1 MADLITRLILNTQQ
15 FDQNIGKSSK
25 QIQGFQQK
33 IQGFSSGAI
42 GAFTKFAGGIGLA
55 ISAGEALNKMMR
67 SNQTTSDM
75 FDNNMN
81 AARDSVDAFFR
92 SLTTGDWSVFSNGI
106 IAAFTNLKELS
117 ALMDELADKKLSLSY
132 IKAED
137 LKEIEQYETVAKDTN
152 KSLDERKMAAEKM
165 AMAVKH
171 LSKETA
177 DYIKSSEEGL
187 SKTYKANYGV
197 DVDRETLDY
206 FFKHTNKS
214 DGSVLSEIDKY
225 KKERAALERKYTTTT
240 TVPSSF
246 GATTIS
252 TLSKEGKE
260 ALQQYDKQNEF
271 IRTQSVLLEEVDDKR
286 VATLNVLKEQY
297 AMEREIYS
305 LQKRTDET
313 GRTVNNSGKTTTKAK
328 EIIPEG
334 SLAELDKKL
343 AEWRKKFNE
352 ATTLEARL
360 AADKMVKE
368 ISQKKAHLEVEVK
381 YGEASDLNELVNKQ
395 KIPTLSVKGKNVK
408 EDIKSGALDIKPI
421 DNSIIESNYSYA
433 DSLNA
438 IGSIMGSVTNLTNE
452 GAAAWISWGANIL
465 TAIAA
470 AIPAIATLTVTKK
483 AEATANSEAA
493 VTGAMSSVAS
503 IPFVGWIMALAAG
516 ASVIAAMASIP
527 KFAGGGIFSGNSF
540 IGDNMIARV
549 NSGEMIL
556 NNRQQKNLFNLLDGK
571 GGVSSL
577 NGGTIEF
584 KLKGKELVG
593 VLNAQASK
601 TNKYK

>member
-1 MADLITRLILNTQQ
+1 MADLITRLLLNTQQ

-33 IQGFSSGAI
+33 IQGFSSGAVS
-42 GAFTKFAGGIGLA
+42 AFAKFAGGIGLA
-55 ISAGEALNKMMR
+55 ITAGEAFNKMMR
-67 SNQTTSDM
+67 SNQTTSDL
-75 FDNNMN
+75 FDNNLN
-81 AARDSVDAFFR
+81 AAKGSVDAFFR
-92 SLTTGDWSVFSNGI
+92 SLTTGDWSVFNNGI

-117 ALMDELADKKLSLSY
+117 ALMDELADKKLSLGY

-137 LKEIEQYETVAKDTN
+137 LKEIEQYETIAKDTN
-152 KSLDERKMAAEKM
+152 KSLEERKVAAEKM

-171 LSKETA
+171 LANETA
-177 DYIKSSEEGL
+177 SYIKSSEKGL
-187 SKTYKANYGV
+187 SKTYKANYGI

-214 DGSVLSEIDKY
+214 DSSVLSEIEKY
-225 KKERAALERKYTTTT
+225 KKERVAIEQKYTTTT
-240 TVPSSF
+240 SIPSSF
-246 GATTIS
+246 GSTTIS
-252 TLSKEGKE
+252 TLSKQGKE

-271 IRTQSVLLEEVDDKR
+271 IRTQSILLDEVDDKR

-297 AMEREIYS
+297 DMEREIYS

-313 GRTVNNSGKTTTKAK
+313 GRSVNTSGKSTTKKA
-328 EIIPEG
+328 IIPEG
-334 SLAELDKKL
+334 SLAELDKQL

-352 ATTLEARL
+352 ATTYEARL
-360 AADKMVKE
+360 AADKMIKE
-368 ISQKKAHLEVEVK
+368 ISQKEAHLNVEVK
-381 YGEASDLNELVNKQ
+381 YGKADELKELVNKQ
-395 KIPTLSVKGKNVK
+395 KIPTLAVKGKNVK
-408 EDIKSGALDIKPI
+408 EDIKGGALNIKSIKSSVI
-421 DNSIIESNYSYA
+421 DSNYEYA

-438 IGSIMGSVTNLTNE
+438 ISSIMGSVTNITNE

-470 AIPAIATLTVTKK
+470 AIPAIATLTVAKS

-503 IPFVGWIMALAAG
+503 IPFVGWVMALAAG

-527 KFAGGGIFSGNSF
+527 KFANGGIISGNSF

-577 NGGTIEF
+577 NGGSVEF
-584 KLKGKELVG
+584 KIKGKELVG
-593 VLNAQASK
+593 VLGAQTSK
-601 TNKYK
+601 TSKYK

>member
-42 GAFTKFAGGIGLA
+42 SAFTKFAGGIGLA

-187 SKTYKANYGV
+187 AKTYKANYGV

-214 DGSVLSEIDKY
+214 DSSVLSEIEKY
-225 KKERAALERKYTTTT
+225 KKERVAIEQKYTTTT

-252 TLSKEGKE
+252 TLSKQGKE

-271 IRTQSVLLEEVDDKR
+271 IRTQSVLLEEVDNKR

-297 AMEREIYS
+297 DMEREIYS

-313 GRTVNNSGKTTTKAK
+313 SRSVNTSGRSTKK
-328 EIIPEG
+328 ESIIPEG
-334 SLAELDKKL
+334 SLAELDKQL

-368 ISQKKAHLEVEVK
+368 ISQQKAHLNVEVK
-381 YGEASDLNELVNKQ
+381 YGEASDLKELVNKQ

-421 DNSIIESNYSYA
+421 DNSAIESNYNYA

-452 GAAAWISWGANIL
+452 GAAAWIS
-465 TAIAA
+465 
-470 AIPAIATLTVTKK
+470 
-483 AEATANSEAA
+483 
-493 VTGAMSSVAS
+493 
-503 IPFVGWIMALAAG
+503 
-516 ASVIAAMASIP
+516 
-527 KFAGGGIFSGNSF
+527 
-540 IGDNMIARV
+540 
-549 NSGEMIL
+549 
-556 NNRQQKNLFNLLDGK
+556 
-571 GGVSSL
+571 
-577 NGGTIEF
+577 
-584 KLKGKELVG
+584 
-593 VLNAQASK
+593 
-601 TNKYK
+601 

>member
-81 AARDSVDAFFR
+81 AAKDSVDAFFR

-187 SKTYKANYGV
+187 AKTYKANYGV

-240 TVPSSF
+240 TIPSSF

-260 ALQQYDKQNEF
+260 ALLQYDKQNEF
-271 IRTQSVLLEEVDDKR
+271 IRTQSVLLEEVDNKR

-297 AMEREIYS
+297 DMEREIYS

-313 GRTVNNSGKTTTKAK
+313 SRSVNTSGGSTKK
-328 EIIPEG
+328 ENIIPEG
-334 SLAELDKKL
+334 SLAELDKQL

-368 ISQKKAHLEVEVK
+368 ISQQKAHLNVEVK
-381 YGEASDLNELVNKQ
+381 YGEASDLKELVNKQ
-395 KIPTLSVKGKNVK
+395 KIPTLSVKGKNIK

-452 GAAAWISWGANIL
+452 GTAAWISWGANIL

-470 AIPAIATLTVTKK
+470 AIPAIAALTVTKK
-483 AEATANSEAA
+483 EEATANSEAA

-571 GGVSSL
+571 GGASSL
-577 NGGTIEF
+577 NGGTVEF

>member
-1 MADLITRLILNTQQ
+1 MADLITRLLLNTQQ

-33 IQGFSSGAI
+33 IQGFSSGAVS
-42 GAFTKFAGGIGLA
+42 AFAKFAGGIGLA
-55 ISAGEALNKMMR
+55 ITAGEAFNKMMR
-67 SNQTTSDM
+67 SNQTTSDL
-75 FDNNMN
+75 FDNNLN
-81 AARDSVDAFFR
+81 AAKGSVDAFFR
-92 SLTTGDWSVFSNGI
+92 SLTTGDWSVFNNGI

-117 ALMDELADKKLSLSY
+117 ALMDELADKKLSLGY

-137 LKEIEQYETVAKDTN
+137 LKEIEQYETIAKDTN
-152 KSLDERKMAAEKM
+152 KSLEERKVAAEKM

-171 LSKETA
+171 LANETA
-177 DYIKSSEEGL
+177 SYIKSSEKGL
-187 SKTYKANYGV
+187 SKTYKANYGI

-214 DGSVLSEIDKY
+214 DSSVLSEIEKY
-225 KKERAALERKYTTTT
+225 KKERVAIEQKYTTTT
-240 TVPSSF
+240 SIPTSF
-246 GATTIS
+246 GATTVS
-252 TLSKEGKE
+252 TLSKQGKE

-271 IRTQSVLLEEVDDKR
+271 IRTQSILLDEVDDKR

-297 AMEREIYS
+297 DMEREIYS

-313 GRTVNNSGKTTTKAK
+313 GRSVNTSGKSTTKKA
-328 EIIPEG
+328 IIPEG
-334 SLAELDKKL
+334 SLAELDKQL

-352 ATTLEARL
+352 ATTYEARL
-360 AADKMVKE
+360 AADKMIKE
-368 ISQKKAHLEVEVK
+368 ISQKEAHLNVEVK
-381 YGEASDLNELVNKQ
+381 YGKADELKELVNKQ
-395 KIPTLSVKGKNVK
+395 KIPTLAVKGKNVK
-408 EDIKSGALDIKPI
+408 EDIKGGALNIKPI
-421 DNSIIESNYSYA
+421 KSSVIDSNYEYA

-438 IGSIMGSVTNLTNE
+438 ISSIMGSVTNITNE

-470 AIPAIATLTVTKK
+470 AIPAIATLTVAKS

-503 IPFVGWIMALAAG
+503 IPFVGWVMALAAG

-527 KFAGGGIFSGNSF
+527 KFANGGIISGNSF

-577 NGGTIEF
+577 NGGSVEF
-584 KLKGKELVG
+584 KIKGKELVG
-593 VLNAQASK
+593 VLSAETSK
-601 TNKYK
+601 TSKYK

>member
-42 GAFTKFAGGIGLA
+42 SAFTKFAGGIGLA

-187 SKTYKANYGV
+187 AKTYKANYGV

-214 DGSVLSEIDKY
+214 DSSVLSEIEKY
-225 KKERAALERKYTTTT
+225 KKERVAIEQKYTTTT

-252 TLSKEGKE
+252 TLSKQGKE

-286 VATLNVLKEQY
+286 VVTLNALKEQY
-297 AMEREIYS
+297 DMEREIYS

-313 GRTVNNSGKTTTKAK
+313 SRSVNTLGGSTKK
-328 EIIPEG
+328 ENIIPEG
-334 SLAELDKKL
+334 SIMEMHKKIADL
-343 AEWRKKFNE
+343 KKDYESATNE
-352 ATTLEARL
+352 GTRAGFMRAIEEYKTHLRMMQL
-360 AADKMVKE
+360 RAAGTSSLSGNISKPTGKSVK
-368 ISQKKAHLEVEVK
+368 
-381 YGEASDLNELVNKQ
+381 SDLDTG
-395 KIPTLSVKGKNVK
+395 KIKIKGVDTDAIQNN
-408 EDIKSGALDIKPI
+408 LD
-421 DNSIIESNYSYA
+421 YA
-433 DSLNA
+433 DSLNILSTAMSSVSAVTQEGASAWITYSANLLNAVNSSVEALRKQVGAEKAASIASVIAKASALPFPSNLIA
-438 IGSIMGSVTNLTNE
+438 IGSSVATVI
-452 GAAAWISWGANIL
+452 AAL
-465 TAIAA
+465 A
-470 AIPAIATLTVTKK
+470 AIPA
-483 AEATANSEAA
+483 
-493 VTGAMSSVAS
+493 
-503 IPFVGWIMALAAG
+503 
-516 ASVIAAMASIP
+516 
-527 KFAGGGIFSGNSF
+527 FAGGGIFSGNSF

-571 GGVSSL
+571 GGASSL
-577 NGGTIEF
+577 NGGTVEF

>member
-1 MADLITRLILNTQQ
+1 
-15 FDQNIGKSSK
+15 
-25 QIQGFQQK
+25 
-33 IQGFSSGAI
+33 
-42 GAFTKFAGGIGLA
+42 
-55 ISAGEALNKMMR
+55 
-67 SNQTTSDM
+67 
-75 FDNNMN
+75 
-81 AARDSVDAFFR
+81 
-92 SLTTGDWSVFSNGI
+92 
-106 IAAFTNLKELS
+106 
-117 ALMDELADKKLSLSY
+117 
-132 IKAED
+132 
-137 LKEIEQYETVAKDTN
+137 
-152 KSLDERKMAAEKM
+152 
-165 AMAVKH
+165 
-171 LSKETA
+171 
-177 DYIKSSEEGL
+177 
-187 SKTYKANYGV
+187 
-197 DVDRETLDY
+197 
-206 FFKHTNKS
+206 
-214 DGSVLSEIDKY
+214 
-225 KKERAALERKYTTTT
+225 
-240 TVPSSF
+240 
-246 GATTIS
+246 
-252 TLSKEGKE
+252 
-260 ALQQYDKQNEF
+260 
-271 IRTQSVLLEEVDDKR
+271 
-286 VATLNVLKEQY
+286 
-297 AMEREIYS
+297 MEREIYS

-313 GRTVNNSGKTTTKAK
+313 GRTVNNSGKTTKAK

-368 ISQKKAHLEVEVK
+368 ISQQKAHLNVEVK
-381 YGEASDLNELVNKQ
+381 YGEASDLKELVNKQ

-421 DNSIIESNYSYA
+421 DNSVIESNYSYA

-571 GGVSSL
+571 GGAASL
-577 NGGTIEF
+577 NGGTVEF

>member
-297 AMEREIYS
+297 AMERENYS
-305 LQKRTDET
+305 LQKRVDET
-313 GRTVNNSGKTTTKAK
+313 SRTVNNSGKTTTKAK
-328 EIIPEG
+328 EIVPEG

-368 ISQKKAHLEVEVK
+368 ISQQKAHLNVEVK
-381 YGEASDLNELVNKQ
+381 YGEASDLKELVNKQ

-421 DNSIIESNYSYA
+421 DDSAIESNYNYA

-571 GGVSSL
+571 GGASSL
-577 NGGTIEF
+577 NGGTVEF

>member
-1 MADLITRLILNTQQ
+1 MADLITRLLLNTQQ

-33 IQGFSSGAI
+33 IQGFSSGAVS
-42 GAFTKFAGGIGLA
+42 AFAKFAGGIGLA
-55 ISAGEALNKMMR
+55 ITAGEAFNKMMR
-67 SNQTTSDM
+67 SNQTTSDL
-75 FDNNMN
+75 FDNNLN
-81 AARDSVDAFFR
+81 AAKGSVDAFFR
-92 SLTTGDWSVFSNGI
+92 SLTTGDWSVFNNGI

-117 ALMDELADKKLSLSY
+117 ALMDELADKKLSLGY

-137 LKEIEQYETVAKDTN
+137 LKEIEQYETIAKDTN
-152 KSLDERKMAAEKM
+152 KSLEERKVAAEKM

-171 LSKETA
+171 LANETA
-177 DYIKSSEEGL
+177 SYIKSSEKGL
-187 SKTYKANYGV
+187 SKTYKANYGI

-214 DGSVLSEIDKY
+214 DSSVLSEIEKY
-225 KKERAALERKYTTTT
+225 KKERVAIEQKYTTTT
-240 TVPSSF
+240 SIPTSF
-246 GATTIS
+246 GATTVS
-252 TLSKEGKE
+252 TLSKQGKE

-271 IRTQSVLLEEVDDKR
+271 IRTQSILLEEVDDKR

-297 AMEREIYS
+297 DMEREIYS

-313 GRTVNNSGKTTTKAK
+313 GRSVNTSGKSTTKQA
-328 EIIPEG
+328 IIPEG
-334 SLAELDKKL
+334 SLAELDKQL

-352 ATTLEARL
+352 ATTYEARL
-360 AADKMVKE
+360 AADKMIKE
-368 ISQKKAHLEVEVK
+368 ISQKEAHLNVEVK
-381 YGEASDLNELVNKQ
+381 YGKADELKELVNKQ
-395 KIPTLSVKGKNVK
+395 KIPTLAVKGKNVK
-408 EDIKSGALDIKPI
+408 EDIKGGVLNIKPI
-421 DNSIIESNYSYA
+421 KSSVIDSNYEYA

-438 IGSIMGSVTNLTNE
+438 ISSIMGSVTNITNE

-470 AIPAIATLTVTKK
+470 AIPAIATLTVAKS

-503 IPFVGWIMALAAG
+503 IPFVGWVMALAAG

-527 KFAGGGIFSGNSF
+527 KFANGGIISGNSF

-577 NGGTIEF
+577 NGGSVEF
-584 KLKGKELVG
+584 KIKGKELVG
-593 VLNAQASK
+593 VLGAQTSK
-601 TNKYK
+601 TSKYK

>member
-42 GAFTKFAGGIGLA
+42 SAFTKFAGGIGLA

-67 SNQTTSDM
+67 SNQTTSDL

-92 SLTTGDWSVFSNGI
+92 SLTTGDWSVFNDGLFS
-106 IAAFTNLKELS
+106 AFTNLKELS

-137 LKEIEQYETVAKDTN
+137 LKEIEQYETIAKDTN
-152 KSLDERKMAAEKM
+152 KSLDERKEAAEKM

-187 SKTYKANYGV
+187 TKTYKANYEV
-197 DVDRETLDY
+197 DVDRESLDY

-214 DGSVLSEIDKY
+214 DSRVLSEIERY
-225 KKERAALERKYTTTT
+225 KKERIDLEKKYTTDISIPT
-240 TVPSSF
+240 SY
-246 GATTIS
+246 GTINKS
-252 TLSKEGKE
+252 ILSKEGKE
-260 ALQQYDKQNEF
+260 ALEQYDKQNEF
-271 IRTQSVLLEEVDDKR
+271 IRTQSVLLEEVDEKR

-313 GRTVNNSGKTTTKAK
+313 GRSVTSSNKTTTKK
-328 EIIPEG
+328 TIIPEG
-334 SLAELDKKL
+334 SLADLDKQL
-343 AEWRKKFNE
+343 SEWRKKFNE
-352 ATTLEARL
+352 ATTLEARQ
-360 AADKMVKE
+360 AADKMIKE
-368 ISQKKAHLEVEVK
+368 ISQKQAHLNVEVK
-381 YGEASDLNELVNKQ
+381 YGEASNLKELVNKQ

-408 EDIKSGALDIKPI
+408 EDIENGAINIKPI
-421 DNSIIESNYSYA
+421 KASIIDSNYKYA
-433 DSLNA
+433 ESLNA
-438 IGSIMGSVTNLTNE
+438 IGSIMGSVTNLTDE

-470 AIPAIATLTVTKK
+470 AIPAIASLTVAKK

-493 VTGAMSSVAS
+493 VTGGMASVAS
-503 IPFVGWIMALAAG
+503 IPVVGWVMALAAG
-516 ASVIAAMASIP
+516 ASIIAAMASIP
-527 KFAGGGIFSGNSF
+527 KFADGGIFSGNSF

-571 GGVSSL
+571 GSMTSL
-577 NGGTIEF
+577 NGGVVEF
-584 KLKGKELVG
+584 KIKGKELAG

-601 TNKYK
+601 TSKYK

>member
-42 GAFTKFAGGIGLA
+42 SAFTKFAGGIGLA

-187 SKTYKANYGV
+187 AKTYKANYGV

-214 DGSVLSEIDKY
+214 DSSVLSEIEKY
-225 KKERAALERKYTTTT
+225 KKERVAIEQKYTTTT

-252 TLSKEGKE
+252 TLSKQGKE

-286 VATLNVLKEQY
+286 VVTLNALKEQY
-297 AMEREIYS
+297 DMEREIYS

-313 GRTVNNSGKTTTKAK
+313 SRSVNTSGGSTKK
-328 EIIPEG
+328 ENIIPEG
-334 SLAELDKKL
+334 SIMEMHKKIADL
-343 AEWRKKFNE
+343 KKDYESATNE
-352 ATTLEARL
+352 GTRAGFMRAIEEYKTQLRMMQL
-360 AADKMVKE
+360 RAAGTSSLSGNISKPTGKSVK
-368 ISQKKAHLEVEVK
+368 
-381 YGEASDLNELVNKQ
+381 SDLDTG
-395 KIPTLSVKGKNVK
+395 KIKIKGVDTDAIQNN
-408 EDIKSGALDIKPI
+408 LD
-421 DNSIIESNYSYA
+421 YA
-433 DSLNA
+433 DSLNILSTAMSSVSAVTQEGASAWITYSANLLNAVNSSVEALRKQVGAEKAASIASVIAKASALPFPSNLIA
-438 IGSIMGSVTNLTNE
+438 IGSSVATVI
-452 GAAAWISWGANIL
+452 AAL
-465 TAIAA
+465 A
-470 AIPAIATLTVTKK
+470 AIPA
-483 AEATANSEAA
+483 
-493 VTGAMSSVAS
+493 
-503 IPFVGWIMALAAG
+503 
-516 ASVIAAMASIP
+516 
-527 KFAGGGIFSGNSF
+527 FAGGGIFSGNSF

-571 GGVSSL
+571 GGASSL
-577 NGGTIEF
+577 NGGTVEF

-593 VLNAQASK
+593 VLNVQASK

>member
-42 GAFTKFAGGIGLA
+42 SAFTKFAGGIGLA

-187 SKTYKANYGV
+187 AKTYKANYGV

-214 DGSVLSEIDKY
+214 DSSVLSEIEKY
-225 KKERAALERKYTTTT
+225 KKERVAIEQKYTTTT

-252 TLSKEGKE
+252 TLSKQGKE

-286 VATLNVLKEQY
+286 VATLNALKEQY
-297 AMEREIYS
+297 DMEREIYS

-313 GRTVNNSGKTTTKAK
+313 SRSVNTSGGSTKK
-328 EIIPEG
+328 ENIIPEG
-334 SLAELDKKL
+334 SIMEMHKKIADL
-343 AEWRKKFNE
+343 KKDYESATNE
-352 ATTLEARL
+352 GTRAGFMRAIEEYKTQLRMMQL
-360 AADKMVKE
+360 RAAGTSSLSGNISKPTGKSVK
-368 ISQKKAHLEVEVK
+368 
-381 YGEASDLNELVNKQ
+381 SDLDTG
-395 KIPTLSVKGKNVK
+395 KIKIKGVDTDAIQNN
-408 EDIKSGALDIKPI
+408 LD
-421 DNSIIESNYSYA
+421 YA
-433 DSLNA
+433 DSLNILSTAMSSVSAVTQEGASAWITYSANLLNAVNSSVEALRKQVGAEKAASIASVIAKASALPFPSNLIA
-438 IGSIMGSVTNLTNE
+438 IGSSVATVI
-452 GAAAWISWGANIL
+452 AAL
-465 TAIAA
+465 A
-470 AIPAIATLTVTKK
+470 AIPA
-483 AEATANSEAA
+483 
-493 VTGAMSSVAS
+493 
-503 IPFVGWIMALAAG
+503 
-516 ASVIAAMASIP
+516 
-527 KFAGGGIFSGNSF
+527 FAGGGIFSGNSF

-571 GGVSSL
+571 GGASSL
-577 NGGTIEF
+577 NGGTVEF

-593 VLNAQASK
+593 VLNTQASK
-601 TNKYK
+601 TTKYK

>member
-1 MADLITRLILNTQQ
+1 MADLITRLILNTREFDSSLTSSTREIQQ
-15 FDQNIGKSSK
+15 FQ
-25 QIQGFQQK
+25 QRIQT
-33 IQGFSSGAI
+33 FSSGAI
-42 GAFTKFAGGIGLA
+42 SAFTKFAGGIGLA
-55 ISAGEALNKMMR
+55 VSAGEALNKMMR
-67 SNQTTSDM
+67 SNRTTSDM
-75 FDNNMN
+75 FDNNIN
-81 AARDSVDAFFR
+81 AAKDSVDAFFR

-106 IAAFTNLKELS
+106 IAAFTDLRELS

-152 KSLDERKMAAEKM
+152 RSLVERQQAAEKM

-171 LSKETA
+171 LSNETA
-177 DYIKSSEEGL
+177 NYIKSSEEGL
-187 SKTYKANYGV
+187 AKTYKANYGV
-197 DVDRETLDY
+197 NVDRETLDY
-206 FFKHTNKS
+206 FFKYTNKS
-214 DGSVLSEIDKY
+214 DDSVLSEIDKY
-225 KKERAALERKYTTTT
+225 KKERLAIEKQYTTTT
-240 TVPSSF
+240 TVPSTF

-252 TLSKEGKE
+252 TLSKAGKE
-260 ALQQYDKQNEF
+260 ALKEYDKQNEF

-297 AMEREIYS
+297 SMEREIYS

-313 GRTVNNSGKTTTKAK
+313 GRSVNKSGSTTIKK
-328 EIIPEG
+328 QEIIPEG

-343 AEWRKKFNE
+343 AEWRKKFND

-368 ISQKKAHLEVEVK
+368 ISQQKAHLNVEVK
-381 YGEASDLNELVNKQ
+381 YGKASDLKELVNKQ
-395 KIPTLSVKGKNVK
+395 KIPTLSVKGKNVQ
-408 EDIKSGALDIKPI
+408 EQMDNDSFDIKPI
-421 DNSIIESNYSYA
+421 KSSVIDANYSYA
-433 DSLNA
+433 ESPSA
-438 IGSIMGSVTNLTNE
+438 IAGVMGSITNMTNE

-470 AIPAIATLTVTKK
+470 AIPAITTLTVAKK

-493 VTGAMSSVAS
+493 VTGGMASVAS
-503 IPFVGWIMALAAG
+503 IPFVGWIMALSAG
-516 ASVIAAMASIP
+516 AAIIAAMASIP
-527 KFAGGGIFSGNSF
+527 KFANDIFSGNSF

-571 GGVSSL
+571 GGTASL
-577 NGGTIEF
+577 TGGSVEF
-584 KLKGKELVG
+584 KIKGKELVG

-601 TNKYK
+601 TSKYK

>member
-42 GAFTKFAGGIGLA
+42 SAFTKFAGGIGLA

-187 SKTYKANYGV
+187 AKTYKANYGV

-214 DGSVLSEIDKY
+214 DSSVLSEIEKY
-225 KKERAALERKYTTTT
+225 KKERVAIEQKYTTTT

-252 TLSKEGKE
+252 TLSKQGKE

-286 VATLNVLKEQY
+286 VATLNALKEQY
-297 AMEREIYS
+297 DMEREIYS

-313 GRTVNNSGKTTTKAK
+313 SRSVNTSGRSTKK
-328 EIIPEG
+328 ESIIPEG
-334 SLAELDKKL
+334 SLAELDKQL
-343 AEWRKKFNE
+343 AEWRKMFNE

-368 ISQKKAHLEVEVK
+368 ISQQKAHLNVEVK
-381 YGEASDLNELVNKQ
+381 YGEASDLKELVNKQ

-421 DNSIIESNYSYA
+421 DNSAIESNYSYA

-571 GGVSSL
+571 GGASSL
-577 NGGTIEF
+577 NGGTVKFKIE
-584 KLKGKELVG
+584 GKELVG

-601 TNKYK
+601 TSKYK

>member
-33 IQGFSSGAI
+33 IQGFSSGTI

-106 IAAFTNLKELS
+106 IAAFTTLKELS

-197 DVDRETLDY
+197 NVDRETLDY

-214 DGSVLSEIDKY
+214 DSSVLSEIDKY
-225 KKERAALERKYTTTT
+225 KK
-240 TVPSSF
+240 
-246 GATTIS
+246 
-252 TLSKEGKE
+252 
-260 ALQQYDKQNEF
+260 
-271 IRTQSVLLEEVDDKR
+271 
-286 VATLNVLKEQY
+286 
-297 AMEREIYS
+297 
-305 LQKRTDET
+305 
-313 GRTVNNSGKTTTKAK
+313 
-328 EIIPEG
+328 
-334 SLAELDKKL
+334 
-343 AEWRKKFNE
+343 
-352 ATTLEARL
+352 
-360 AADKMVKE
+360 
-368 ISQKKAHLEVEVK
+368 
-381 YGEASDLNELVNKQ
+381 
-395 KIPTLSVKGKNVK
+395 
-408 EDIKSGALDIKPI
+408 
-421 DNSIIESNYSYA
+421 
-433 DSLNA
+433 
-438 IGSIMGSVTNLTNE
+438 
-452 GAAAWISWGANIL
+452 
-465 TAIAA
+465 
-470 AIPAIATLTVTKK
+470 
-483 AEATANSEAA
+483 
-493 VTGAMSSVAS
+493 
-503 IPFVGWIMALAAG
+503 
-516 ASVIAAMASIP
+516 
-527 KFAGGGIFSGNSF
+527 
-540 IGDNMIARV
+540 
-549 NSGEMIL
+549 
-556 NNRQQKNLFNLLDGK
+556 
-571 GGVSSL
+571 
-577 NGGTIEF
+577 
-584 KLKGKELVG
+584 
-593 VLNAQASK
+593 
-601 TNKYK
+601 

>member
-106 IAAFTNLKELS
+106 IAAFTTLKELS

-197 DVDRETLDY
+197 NVDRETLDY

-214 DGSVLSEIDKY
+214 DSSVLSEIDK
-225 KKERAALERKYTTTT
+225 
-240 TVPSSF
+240 
-246 GATTIS
+246 
-252 TLSKEGKE
+252 
-260 ALQQYDKQNEF
+260 
-271 IRTQSVLLEEVDDKR
+271 
-286 VATLNVLKEQY
+286 
-297 AMEREIYS
+297 
-305 LQKRTDET
+305 
-313 GRTVNNSGKTTTKAK
+313 
-328 EIIPEG
+328 
-334 SLAELDKKL
+334 
-343 AEWRKKFNE
+343 
-352 ATTLEARL
+352 
-360 AADKMVKE
+360 
-368 ISQKKAHLEVEVK
+368 
-381 YGEASDLNELVNKQ
+381 
-395 KIPTLSVKGKNVK
+395 
-408 EDIKSGALDIKPI
+408 
-421 DNSIIESNYSYA
+421 
-433 DSLNA
+433 
-438 IGSIMGSVTNLTNE
+438 
-452 GAAAWISWGANIL
+452 
-465 TAIAA
+465 
-470 AIPAIATLTVTKK
+470 
-483 AEATANSEAA
+483 
-493 VTGAMSSVAS
+493 
-503 IPFVGWIMALAAG
+503 
-516 ASVIAAMASIP
+516 
-527 KFAGGGIFSGNSF
+527 
-540 IGDNMIARV
+540 
-549 NSGEMIL
+549 
-556 NNRQQKNLFNLLDGK
+556 
-571 GGVSSL
+571 
-577 NGGTIEF
+577 
-584 KLKGKELVG
+584 
-593 VLNAQASK
+593 
-601 TNKYK
+601 

>member
-106 IAAFTNLKELS
+106 IAAFTTLKELS

-197 DVDRETLDY
+197 NVDRETLDY

-214 DGSVLSEIDKY
+214 DSSVLSEIDKY

-240 TVPSSF
+240 TMPTSF

-313 GRTVNNSGKTTTKAK
+313 SRSVNTSGESTKK
-328 EIIPEG
+328 ENIIPEG
-334 SLAELDKKL
+334 SLAELDKQL

-368 ISQKKAHLEVEVK
+368 ISQQKAHLNVEVK
-381 YGEASDLNELVNKQ
+381 YGEASDLKELVNKQ
-395 KIPTLSVKGKNVK
+395 KIPTLSVKGKNIK

-452 GAAAWISWGANIL
+452 GTAAWISWGANIL

-470 AIPAIATLTVTKK
+470 AIPAIAALTVTKK
-483 AEATANSEAA
+483 EEATANSEAA

-571 GGVSSL
+571 GGASSL
-577 NGGTIEF
+577 NGGTVEF

>member
-1 MADLITRLILNTQQ
+1 
-15 FDQNIGKSSK
+15 
-25 QIQGFQQK
+25 
-33 IQGFSSGAI
+33 
-42 GAFTKFAGGIGLA
+42 
-55 ISAGEALNKMMR
+55 
-67 SNQTTSDM
+67 M
-75 FDNNMN
+75 FDNNIN
-81 AARDSVDAFFR
+81 AAKDSVDAFFR

-106 IAAFTNLKELS
+106 IAAFTDLRELS

-152 KSLDERKMAAEKM
+152 RSLVERQQAAEKM

-171 LSKETA
+171 LSNETA
-177 DYIKSSEEGL
+177 NYIKSSEEGL
-187 SKTYKANYGV
+187 AKTYKANYGV
-197 DVDRETLDY
+197 NVDRETLDY
-206 FFKHTNKS
+206 FFKYTNKS
-214 DGSVLSEIDKY
+214 DDSVLSEIDKY
-225 KKERAALERKYTTTT
+225 KKERLAIEKQYTTTT
-240 TVPSSF
+240 TVPSTF

-252 TLSKEGKE
+252 TLSKAGKE
-260 ALQQYDKQNEF
+260 ALKEYDKQNEF

-297 AMEREIYS
+297 SMEREIYS

-313 GRTVNNSGKTTTKAK
+313 GRSVNKSGSTTIKK
-328 EIIPEG
+328 QEIIPEG

-343 AEWRKKFNE
+343 AEWRKKFND

-368 ISQKKAHLEVEVK
+368 ISQQKAHLNVEVK
-381 YGEASDLNELVNKQ
+381 YGKASDLKELVNKQ
-395 KIPTLSVKGKNVK
+395 KIPTLSVKGKNVQ
-408 EDIKSGALDIKPI
+408 EQMDNDSFDIKPI
-421 DNSIIESNYSYA
+421 KSSVIDANYSYA
-433 DSLNA
+433 ESPSA
-438 IGSIMGSVTNLTNE
+438 IAGVMGSVTNMTNE

-470 AIPAIATLTVTKK
+470 AIPAITTLTVAKK

-493 VTGAMSSVAS
+493 VTGGMASVAS
-503 IPFVGWIMALAAG
+503 IPFVGWIMALSAG
-516 ASVIAAMASIP
+516 AAIIAAMASIP
-527 KFAGGGIFSGNSF
+527 KFADDIFSGNSF

-571 GGVSSL
+571 GGTASL
-577 NGGTIEF
+577 TGGSVEF
-584 KLKGKELVG
+584 KIKGKELVG

-601 TNKYK
+601 TSKYK

>member
-42 GAFTKFAGGIGLA
+42 SAFTKFAGGIGLA

-187 SKTYKANYGV
+187 AKTYKANYRV

-214 DGSVLSEIDKY
+214 DSSVLSEIEKY
-225 KKERAALERKYTTTT
+225 KKERVAIEQKYTTTT

-252 TLSKEGKE
+252 TLSKQGKE

-286 VATLNVLKEQY
+286 VATLNALKEQY
-297 AMEREIYS
+297 DMEREIYS

-313 GRTVNNSGKTTTKAK
+313 SRSVNTSGRSTKK
-328 EIIPEG
+328 ESIIPEG
-334 SLAELDKKL
+334 SLAELDKQL
-343 AEWRKKFNE
+343 AEWRKMFNE

-368 ISQKKAHLEVEVK
+368 ISQQKAHLNVEVK
-381 YGEASDLNELVNKQ
+381 YGEASDLKELVNKQ

-421 DNSIIESNYSYA
+421 DNSAIESNYSYA

-571 GGVSSL
+571 GGASSL
-577 NGGTIEF
+577 NGGTVKFKIE
-584 KLKGKELVG
+584 GKELVG

-601 TNKYK
+601 TSKYK

>member
-42 GAFTKFAGGIGLA
+42 SAFTKFASGIGLA

-187 SKTYKANYGV
+187 AKTYKANYGV

-214 DGSVLSEIDKY
+214 DSSVLSEIEKY
-225 KKERAALERKYTTTT
+225 KKERVAIEQKYTTTT

-252 TLSKEGKE
+252 TLSKQGKE

-286 VATLNVLKEQY
+286 VATLNALKEQY
-297 AMEREIYS
+297 DMEREIYS

-313 GRTVNNSGKTTTKAK
+313 SRSVNTSGRSTKK
-328 EIIPEG
+328 ESIIPEG
-334 SLAELDKKL
+334 SLAELDKQL
-343 AEWRKKFNE
+343 AEWRKMFNE

-368 ISQKKAHLEVEVK
+368 ISQQKAHLNVEVK
-381 YGEASDLNELVNKQ
+381 YGEASDLKELVNKQ

-421 DNSIIESNYSYA
+421 DNSAIESNYSYA

-571 GGVSSL
+571 GGASSL
-577 NGGTIEF
+577 NGGTVKFKIE
-584 KLKGKELVG
+584 GKELVG

-601 TNKYK
+601 TSKYK

>member
-152 KSLDERKMAAEKM
+152 KSLDERKIAAEKM

-313 GRTVNNSGKTTTKAK
+313 GNPV
-328 EIIPEG
+328 
-334 SLAELDKKL
+334 
-343 AEWRKKFNE
+343 F
-352 ATTLEARL
+352 
-360 AADKMVKE
+360 
-368 ISQKKAHLEVEVK
+368 
-381 YGEASDLNELVNKQ
+381 
-395 KIPTLSVKGKNVK
+395 
-408 EDIKSGALDIKPI
+408 
-421 DNSIIESNYSYA
+421 
-433 DSLNA
+433 
-438 IGSIMGSVTNLTNE
+438 
-452 GAAAWISWGANIL
+452 
-465 TAIAA
+465 
-470 AIPAIATLTVTKK
+470 
-483 AEATANSEAA
+483 
-493 VTGAMSSVAS
+493 
-503 IPFVGWIMALAAG
+503 
-516 ASVIAAMASIP
+516 
-527 KFAGGGIFSGNSF
+527 
-540 IGDNMIARV
+540 
-549 NSGEMIL
+549 
-556 NNRQQKNLFNLLDGK
+556 
-571 GGVSSL
+571 
-577 NGGTIEF
+577 
-584 KLKGKELVG
+584 
-593 VLNAQASK
+593 
-601 TNKYK
+601 

>member
-1 MADLITRLILNTQQ
+1 M
-15 FDQNIGKSSK
+15 
-25 QIQGFQQK
+25 
-33 IQGFSSGAI
+33 
-42 GAFTKFAGGIGLA
+42 
-55 ISAGEALNKMMR
+55 
-67 SNQTTSDM
+67 
-75 FDNNMN
+75 
-81 AARDSVDAFFR
+81 
-92 SLTTGDWSVFSNGI
+92 
-106 IAAFTNLKELS
+106 
-117 ALMDELADKKLSLSY
+117 
-132 IKAED
+132 
-137 LKEIEQYETVAKDTN
+137 
-152 KSLDERKMAAEKM
+152 
-165 AMAVKH
+165 
-171 LSKETA
+171 
-177 DYIKSSEEGL
+177 
-187 SKTYKANYGV
+187 
-197 DVDRETLDY
+197 DY

-214 DGSVLSEIDKY
+214 DSSVLSEIEKY
-225 KKERAALERKYTTTT
+225 KKERVALEQKYTTTT

-252 TLSKEGKE
+252 TLSKQGKE

-297 AMEREIYS
+297 DMEREIYS

-313 GRTVNNSGKTTTKAK
+313 SRSVNTSGESTKK
-328 EIIPEG
+328 ENIIPEG
-334 SLAELDKKL
+334 SLAELDKQL

-368 ISQKKAHLEVEVK
+368 ICQQKAHLNVEVK
-381 YGEASDLNELVNKQ
+381 YGEASDLKELVNKQ

-421 DNSIIESNYSYA
+421 DNSAIESNYNYA

-452 GAAAWISWGANIL
+452 GAAAWVSWGANIL

-527 KFAGGGIFSGNSF
+527 KFADGGIFSGNSF

-571 GGVSSL
+571 GGASSL
-577 NGGTIEF
+577 NGGTVEF